1 MATQSKGMVYL
12 VGAGPGD
19 PGLITVRGVDCIQR
33 ADVVVYDYLA
43 NPLLLRHAP
52 ETAERIY
59 VGKQAGKHT
68 LSQEDINALLVEK
81 AAAGKVVARLKG
93 GDPYVFGRGGEEAE
107 ELHKAGIAFEVVPGI
122 TSSIAAP
129 SYAGVP
135 VTHRA
140 VATAFMV
147 ITGHEDPTK
156 PETQV
161 DWKHVAEFF
170 GTRVILMGVERIGT
184 IAAELI
190 RHGAKPDTPVAMVR
204 WGTTGHQRSITGTL
218 ATIAD
223 VAARAEFKPP
233 AVTVIGDVVR
243 LRETLNWFE
252 HRPLFGKRIV
262 VTRSR
267 SQSSELVRMLTELGA
282 EVLEIPTIKILPPSN
297 PGPLLEAV
305 ETMGTYDWVVFTSPN
320 SVDAFFDAF
329 FKKHKDI
336 REIGPVRIAAVGVA
350 TAQKVAAHRLE
361 VDFTP
366 QEFTTEGLLKEMREH
381 VDCENVKFLLPRSD
395 LADQTLA
402 RGLEDLGAIVDDLEA
417 YITAPETDDATGHRA
432 RLLEEGAD
440 LVTFTSSSTVHHF
453 CKIVDIGEL
462 KRQFP
467 LMRFASIGPQT
478 TKAAVEHHI
487 DVAVEAGA
495 HTIPGLVDA
504 ILKLVVPLAR

>member
-1 MATQSKGMVYL
+1 MATHSKGMVYL

-19 PGLITVRGVDCIQR
+19 PGLITVRGVECIQK
-33 ADVVVYDYLA
+33 ADVVIYDYLA
-43 NPLLLRHAP
+43 NPSLLRYARD
-52 ETAERIY
+52 TAERIY
-59 VGKQAGKHT
+59 VGKQAGRHT
-68 LSQEDINALLVEK
+68 LSQDEINALLVK
-81 AAAGKVVARLKG
+81 QAGQGKVVTRLKG

-107 ELHKAGIAFEVVPGI
+107 ELDKAGIAFEVVPGI

-156 PETQV
+156 PEAQV
-161 DWKHVAEFF
+161 DWKNVAEFF
-170 GTRVILMGVERIGT
+170 GTRVILMGVERIGK
-184 IAAELI
+184 IADELI
-190 RHGAKPDTPVAMVR
+190 RYGAKPETPVAMVR

-223 VAARAEFKPP
+223 VAAKAEFKPP

-252 HRPLFGKRIV
+252 NRPLFGKRIV

-267 SQSSELVRMLTELGA
+267 SQSSELVRLLTELGA
-282 EVLEIPTIKILPPSN
+282 EVLEIPTIKILPPAN
-297 PGPLLEAV
+297 PVPLLEAV
-305 ETMGTYDWVVFTSPN
+305 EVMGTYDWVVFTSPN
-320 SVDAFFDAF
+320 AVDAFFSAF
-329 FKKHKDI
+329 FQKHKDI

-350 TAQKVAAHRLE
+350 TAQKIAEHRLE
-361 VDFTP
+361 VDFMP
-366 QEFTTEGLLKEMREH
+366 KEFTNVAMLREMREQ
-381 VDCENVKFLLPRSD
+381 VDCENVKMLLPRSD

-402 RGLEDLGAIVDDLEA
+402 RGLEDLGAIVDDLDA
-417 YITAPETDDATGHRA
+417 YTTAPETDDMTGHRA

-440 LVTFTSSSTVHHF
+440 LVTFTSSSTVHNF
-453 CKIVDIGEL
+453 CKIVDIEEL

-467 LMRFASIGPQT
+467 LMRFVSIGPQT
-478 TKAAVEHHI
+478 TKAATEHKI
-487 DVAVEAGA
+487 DVAVEAGE

-504 ILKLVVPLAR
+504 ILNLVAPRS